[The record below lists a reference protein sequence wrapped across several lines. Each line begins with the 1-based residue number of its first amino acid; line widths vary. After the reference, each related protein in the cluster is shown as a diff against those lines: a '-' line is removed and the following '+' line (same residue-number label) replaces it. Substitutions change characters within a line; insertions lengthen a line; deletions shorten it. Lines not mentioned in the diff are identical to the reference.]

1 VLTGTLKQARRAAI
15 AVAGF
20 TILAIGVAMLVTPG
34 PGWLVISVGL
44 SLLGLEFVWARRLL
58 KRFKD
63 AGRGLGNAI
72 SRKQATEEERE
83 PAADTARASHSE
95 PRTGR
100 ADGCRDG
107 Q

>member
-20 TILAIGVAMLVTPG
+20 TILALGVAMLVTPG
-34 PGWLVISVGL
+34 PGWLVIFVGL

-72 SRKQATEEERE
+72 SRKQASEQERDS
-83 PAADTARASHSE
+83 AADGPRASHSG

-100 ADGCRDG
+100 ADGCRDE